1 MELKQDLC
9 QQASDQAPTSFQE
22 IAARF
27 TQEEWKILRQWQTD
41 LYKNVMSEIQQA
53 VTSLGPLIANTV
65 FALRPEKN
73 EELSLTDCQD
83 FQPRHQ
89 VHLSPEFPAHKP
101 GVALRSERECE
112 SGMKDPRVTEV
123 KGVKGRRS
131 IPSSEKAV
139 NTSVPSIKI
148 KEEEDS
154 YFVDYPDSESRGSIV
169 SPTEDD
175 DISQVLS
182 FIVKEDEVSRSTDH
196 KQSKLRGDV
205 SAFTEDDDISQ
216 VLSFIVKEDAMTHTI
231 DHQTSKTRSYNNTFT
246 GVNKPVNSDKQ
257 QASYCERSYSHQESE
272 ASYGPKPDLS
282 NPNRNYTEGK
292 GYTYPDYGG
301 IFNPWPNIVKHEY
314 SQGAPEP
321 HTSSAYENNFIA
333 SATSS
338 LHLKIQPE
346 VKSCV
351 CSQCGTSFE
360 HLSDPSAPHLLT
372 TRKQLNTCTE
382 CENKCKQATNQQKVT
397 AKEKF
402 FVCNECGKS
411 FKTAPTL
418 KRHHRI
424 HTGEK
429 PFVCSECGR
438 CFRRSEA
445 LVIHQRVHTGE
456 KPYVCVQCGKHFR
469 QMPHLI
475 KHQRMH
481 MGKKVTLKKPTVGKK
496 TT

>member
-1 MELKQDLC
+1 MEIKENLC
-9 QQASDQAPTSFQE
+9 LLASDQAPTSFHE
-22 IAARF
+22 FSARF
-27 TQEEWKILRQWQTD
+27 SREEWKLLRQWQTD
-41 LYKNVMSEIQQA
+41 LYRNVMTEIQQV

-73 EELSLTDCQD
+73 EEELPLTDCQD
-83 FQPRHQ
+83 FETRHN
-89 VHLSPEFPAHKP
+89 VSLSPEFPVHKP
-101 GVALRSERECE
+101 GIALRSEREFE
-112 SGMKDPRVTEV
+112 SCMKDHHVTEV
-123 KGVKGRRS
+123 KVVKGRRS
-131 IPSSEKAV
+131 VPSSEKAM
-139 NTSVPSIKI
+139 NTSVPSFKI
-148 KEEEDS
+148 KEEQDS
-154 YFVDYPDSESRGSIV
+154 YFVNYPDSESRGSAG

-182 FIVKEDEVSRSTDH
+182 FIVKEDEVSHSTNHQESKSRS
-196 KQSKLRGDV
+196 DV
-205 SAFTEDDDISQ
+205 NAFTEDDDISQ
-216 VLSFIVKEDAMTHTI
+216 VLSFIVKEDAVTHTTA
-231 DHQTSKTRSYNNTFT
+231 HQISKTRGDNNTFT
-246 GVNKPVNSDKQ
+246 GRPIISDKQ
-257 QASYCERSYSHQESE
+257 QASYCERTYSHHESE
-272 ASYGPKPDLS
+272 ASYGPKLDFI
-282 NPNRNYTEGK
+282 NQNRNHTEGK
-292 GYTYPDYGG
+292 GYTYPDYGSF
-301 IFNPWPNIVKHEY
+301 FNQWPNIVKHEGT
-314 SQGAPEP
+314 QGAPEP
-321 HTSSAYENNFIA
+321 HTSSEYEKNFIPSA
-333 SATSS
+333 SSS

-351 CSQCGTSFE
+351 CSLCGTSFE
-360 HLSDPSAPHLLT
+360 HLSDPNAPHLLP

-382 CENKCKQATNQQKVT
+382 CENKCKQATNQKKVT
-397 AKEKF
+397 VKEKV

-481 MGKKVTLKKPTVGKK
+481 MGKKVTLKKPAVGKR